1 MLKNITFS
9 AEESAI
15 ERAREAA
22 KANGTTLNELVRD
35 FIENLGRPKFDEAA
49 YHAAVE
55 AVRNQTRGKMTR
67 MPTRDEM
74 NERR

>member
-9 AEESAI
+9 AEEAAI

-22 KANGTTLNELVRD
+22 VSQGTTLNVMVREY
-35 FIENLGRPKFDEAA
+35 IEELGRPKVNIEEMRAA
-49 YHAAVE
+49 LDAIAISLDGKL
-55 AVRNQTRGKMTR
+55 VRKFTRE
-67 MPTRDEM
+67 EM

>member
-9 AEESAI
+9 ADETAI

-22 KANGTTLNELVRD
+22 VSRGTTLNVLVRD
-35 FIENLGRPKFDEAA
+35 YIEELGRPKVNIDEFR
-49 YHAAVE
+49 AAVD
-55 AVRNQTRGKMTR
+55 AIASALDGKLVRKFTRE
-67 MPTRDEM
+67 EM